1 MPIVTFSWN
10 ITRISLECT
19 LEYYEILN
27 SHVALEHRYENKY
40 RKKWSAELFMNI
52 VGGIINGVS
61 FLHSASL
68 IHRDLKLDNIMLDSC
83 WRPRISDFG
92 ASFQKPYVVV
102 SSVDGLREY
111 HFFFMCLF
119 MSLKKNITRMSYRA
133 RKSLE
138 NQCSNADSIVT

>member
-1 MPIVTFSWN
+1 
-10 ITRISLECT
+10 
-19 LEYYEILN
+19 
-27 SHVALEHRYENKY
+27 
-40 RKKWSAELFMNI
+40 MNI

-119 MSLKKNITRMSYRA
+119 MSLKKNITRMSYWCKKIT
-133 RKSLE
+133 RKSTLE
-138 NQCSNADSIVT
+138 CGLDCDVNSNTQVRSLLG